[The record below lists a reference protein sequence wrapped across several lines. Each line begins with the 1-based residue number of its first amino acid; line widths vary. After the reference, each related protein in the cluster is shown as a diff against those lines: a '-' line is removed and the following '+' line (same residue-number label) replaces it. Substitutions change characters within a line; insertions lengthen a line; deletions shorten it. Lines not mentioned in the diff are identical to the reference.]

1 MKNLGLQ
8 EIRSEFLR
16 FFETKEHL
24 VLPSFSL
31 IPKNDNSLL
40 LIGAGMAPMKKY
52 FTGELTPPKKRVTTC
67 QKCIRTGDIENVGKT
82 DRHATFFE
90 MLGNFSFG
98 DYFKKEAI
106 SWAWEFLTEWMELDP
121 DRLWATVFY
130 DDHEAAEIWEKQI
143 HMPKGKIIPMGRE
156 DNFWELEVGPSGP
169 CSEIYFDRGPEHG
182 CGDPDCKPGCE
193 CDRFIEVW
201 NLVFTQFDKDEKGEY
216 HPLAHPNIDTG
227 MGLER
232 IATVL
237 QNTDNIFEVD
247 SIRKIIDKIEDISG
261 YKYKTDKEK
270 DVSVRVITDHVR
282 AMCFLVSDTVRPS
295 NEGRGYVLRRLIRR
309 ASRHGILLG
318 IKGAFLNQLVDVV
331 IDEWSG
337 NYKEIA
343 ENREAIKDVI
353 RREEAKFLETLD
365 QGVLMLDNLVKELK
379 AKKSNILD
387 GTIAFKL
394 YDTFGFPL
402 DLTREILEEKELEVD
417 EKGFNTLM
425 EEQRERARNARND
438 LNQGWASK
446 SNEEVYEKLSNTF
459 VGYEKTEATGKVTS
473 ISTAEGLVEELK
485 EGKSGILTFDVTPFY
500 GESGGQIG
508 DTGEAM
514 SKNAVLKVTD
524 TKKTSSGI
532 HLHLVEVV
540 SGEVHKDDTFEL
552 KIDVKR
558 RDNIRRNHSVT
569 HLLHASLR
577 EVLGDHV
584 NQSGSEVL
592 DTGMRFDFTHFEP
605 ISEENLKEI
614 ERKVNEKIFE
624 ALPVVTTITDLH
636 TAQGMGAI
644 GLFEEKYQD
653 EVRVVKMGDYSME
666 LCGGTHVFNTAQISM
681 FKILSE
687 GGISSGVRRIFA
699 ITGPEIY
706 NEFNKVLDQRQTA
719 LNILKVN
726 KDSYIDKLKNYME
739 ETKALIKKLEEFERD
754 KALSNVDELINN
766 AKKVGNLNVVTK
778 RFKDIDV
785 DSLRTLADAVRD
797 KLDNAVI
804 VFATENNGKINLLT
818 AVSKNAI
825 TNTMQAGKIVKEVA
839 KIVGGGGGGRPD
851 MAMAG
856 GKDATKIDE
865 ALSQVEDIVKN
876 LQ

>member
-121 DRLWATVFY
+121 DRLWATVY
-130 DDHEAAEIWEKQI
+130 HDDHEAAEIWEKQI
-143 HMPKGKIIPMGRE
+143 HMPKEKIIPMGRE

-169 CSEIYFDRGPEHG
+169 CSEIYYDRGPEHG

-201 NLVFTQFDKDEKGEY
+201 NLVFTQFDKDEKGVY

-247 SIRKIIDKIEDISG
+247 SIRKIIDKIEEISG

-318 IKGAFLNQLVDVV
+318 IKGAFLTQLVDVV

-365 QGVLMLDNLVKELK
+365 QGVLMLENLVKELK

-402 DLTREILEEKELEVD
+402 DLTREILEEKEIEVD

-438 LNQGWASK
+438 LNQGWESK
-446 SNEEVYEKLSNTF
+446 SNEEVYEKLSNVF

-473 ISTAEGLVEELK
+473 ISTAEGLAEELK
-485 EGKSGILTFDVTPFY
+485 EGESGILTFDVTPFY

-508 DTGEAM
+508 DTGEAV
-514 SKNAVLKVTD
+514 SKNAVLKITN

-532 HLHLVEVV
+532 HLHLAEVV
-540 SGEVHKDDTFEL
+540 SGEVHLGDTFEL

-569 HLLHASLR
+569 HLLHSSLR

-605 ISEENLKEI
+605 ISKEDLAEI
-614 ERKVNEKIFE
+614 ERRVNEKIFE
-624 ALPVVTTITDLH
+624 ALPVETTITDLH

-644 GLFEEKYQD
+644 GLFEEKYHD
-653 EVRVVKMGDYSME
+653 KVRVVKMGDYSME

-706 NEFNKVLDQRQTA
+706 KEYNKVLDQRQTA

-726 KDSYIDKLKNYME
+726 KDSYIDKLKNYMD
-739 ETKALIKKLEEFERD
+739 ETKALNKKLEEYEKD
-754 KALSNVDELINN
+754 KALSNVGDLIDN
-766 AKKVGNLNVVTK
+766 AKEVGNLKVVIK

-804 VFATENNGKINLLT
+804 VFATENEGKINLLT
-818 AVSKNAI
+818 AVSKNVI
-825 TNTMQAGKIVKEVA
+825 TNTIQAGKIVKEVA

-865 ALSQVEDIVKN
+865 ALGQVEDIVKK

>member
-106 SWAWEFLTEWMELDP
+106 SWAWEFLKEWMELDP

-143 HMPKGKIIPMGRE
+143 HMPKKRIIPMGRE

-169 CSEIYFDRGPEHG
+169 CSEIYYDRGPEHG

-201 NLVFTQFDKDEKGEY
+201 NLVFTQFDKDKKGVY

-247 SIRKIIDKIEDISG
+247 SIRKIIDKIEEISG

-318 IKGAFLNQLVDVV
+318 IKGAFLTQLVDVV

-379 AKKSNILD
+379 EKKSNILD
-387 GTIAFKL
+387 GKIAFKL

-402 DLTREILEEKELEVD
+402 DLTREILEEKELKVD
-417 EKGFNTLM
+417 EKGFETLM

-446 SNEEVYEKLSNTF
+446 SNEEVYEKLSNEF

-473 ISTAEGLVEELK
+473 ISNAEGLVEELK
-485 EGKSGILTFDVTPFY
+485 EGESGILTFDVTPFY

-508 DTGEAM
+508 DTGEAV

-540 SGEVHKDDTFEL
+540 SGEVHKGDTFEL

-605 ISEENLKEI
+605 ISEENLEEI

-624 ALPVVTTITDLH
+624 ALPVETTITDLP

-706 NEFNKVLDQRQTA
+706 KEYNKVLDQRQTA

-739 ETKALIKKLEEFERD
+739 ETKTLNKKLEEYEKD
-754 KALSNVDELINN
+754 KALSNVDELIKN
-766 AKKVGNLNVVTK
+766 AKQVGDLNVVIK

-797 KLDNAVI
+797 KLDNSVI
-804 VFATENNGKINLLT
+804 VFATENEGKINLLT

-865 ALSQVEDIVKN
+865 ALRQVEDIVKN
-876 LQ
+876 LL

>member
-143 HMPKGKIIPMGRE
+143 HMPKERIIPMGRE

-169 CSEIYFDRGPEHG
+169 CSEIYYDRGPEHG

-201 NLVFTQFDKDEKGEY
+201 NLVFTQFDKDKKGVY

-270 DVSVRVITDHVR
+270 DVSVRVIIDHVR

-318 IKGAFLNQLVDVV
+318 IKGAFLTQLVDVV

-379 AKKSNILD
+379 EKKSNILD
-387 GTIAFKL
+387 GKIAFKL

-417 EKGFNTLM
+417 EKGFDTLM

-446 SNEEVYEKLSNTF
+446 SNEEVYEKLSNIF

-473 ISTAEGLVEELK
+473 ISNAEGLVEELK
-485 EGKSGILTFDVTPFY
+485 EGESGILTFDVTPFY

-508 DTGEAM
+508 DTGEAV

-605 ISEENLKEI
+605 ISEENLEEI

-624 ALPVVTTITDLH
+624 ALPVETTITDLP

-706 NEFNKVLDQRQTA
+706 KEYNKVLDQRQTA

-739 ETKALIKKLEEFERD
+739 ETKALNKKLEEYEKD
-754 KALSNVDELINN
+754 KALSNVEELIKN
-766 AKKVGNLNVVTK
+766 AKQVGDLNIVIK

-804 VFATENNGKINLLT
+804 VFATENEGKINLLT
-818 AVSKNAI
+818 AVSKNTI

-865 ALSQVEDIVKN
+865 ALRKVEDIVKN
-876 LQ
+876 LL